1 MLLEPTYHGNLS
13 YDVWLLSRLI
23 LTTLARTWLWLPILF
38 IVGSEYCL
46 RHEAKFKRFFVY
58 ASELGA
64 RVARVPTLHL
74 SPKLVGVEKAKARK
88 AVA

>member
-13 YDVWLLSRLI
+13 YDVWLLMRLI
-23 LTTLARTWLWLPILF
+23 FATLARTWWWVPILF
-38 IVGSEYCL
+38 VVGSEAYL
-46 RHEAKFKRFFVY
+46 RHEQKIKHFVVY
-58 ASELGA
+58 ASDLGA

-74 SPKLVGVEKAKARK
+74 SPKLVRVEKAKARK